1 MAGPRCDR
9 ESWSHSRPT
18 SGDRTPGGDCLG
30 SGSSEP
36 LWPASPS
43 PPAMDRVELG
53 ESGVSVSRIG
63 LGMWQAGGKNW
74 GSDVNDRD
82 CVRAIVR
89 AHELGVDLVDTAEGY
104 GEGHSEEVVGKAIK
118 EVGRDNV
125 VIATKIAGYHMRE
138 RDVERACR
146 RSLKRLGVRAIDLYQ
161 VHWPD
166 PWDQVP
172 FREGFSALEAL
183 WKRGLIRAIGVSNFA
198 VRDLE
203 DARARLRSADI
214 AANQVRY
221 NLLQREIESEVL
233 PYCKKEHVSILAWSP
248 LAQGVLADT
257 YRVGKVPKDSIR
269 KQNDLFSPKNLREA
283 GKLLRVLRRIAAAHD
298 RTVAQ
303 ASLTALAKAP
313 LVVPIPGAKRPSQAE
328 ENAAAATLTLTGAER
343 RGGCAAAPAV
353 GLRRV

>member
-1 MAGPRCDR
+1 MEGI
-9 ESWSHSRPT
+9 
-18 SGDRTPGGDCLG
+18 
-30 SGSSEP
+30 
-36 LWPASPS
+36 
-43 PPAMDRVELG
+43 ELG
-53 ESGVSVSRIG
+53 RTGIKVSAMG

-74 GSDVNDRD
+74 GTDVNDRD
-82 CVRAIVR
+82 CVAAMVR
-89 AHELGVDLVDTAEGY
+89 AHECGVNLIDTAEVY
-104 GEGHSEEVVGKAIK
+104 GEGHSEEVVGKAIR
-118 EVGRDNV
+118 EIGRDNL
-125 VIATKIAGYHMRE
+125 VIATKIAGYHMRG

-146 RSLKRLGVRAIDLYQ
+146 GSLKRLGVKEIDLYQ

-172 FREGFSALEAL
+172 LREGFSALEAL

-303 ASLTALAKAP
+303 VSLNALAKAS

-343 RGGCAAAPAV
+343 RAIDVASRAV
-353 GLRRV
+353 RLETF

>member
-1 MAGPRCDR
+1 
-9 ESWSHSRPT
+9 
-18 SGDRTPGGDCLG
+18 
-30 SGSSEP
+30 
-36 LWPASPS
+36 
-43 PPAMDRVELG
+43 MDRVELG

-172 FREGFSALEAL
+172 FKEGFRALERL
-183 WKRGLIRAIGVSNFA
+183 WKRGVIRAIGVSNFA
-198 VRDLE
+198 VRDLR
-203 DARARLRSADI
+203 DAQSHLARAEI
-214 AANQVRY
+214 ASNQVRY
-221 NLLQREIESEVL
+221 NLLQREIEPEVL
-233 PYCKKEHVSILAWSP
+233 PYCRREKIPILAWSP
-248 LAQGVLADT
+248 LAQGVLADK
-257 YRVGKVPKDSIR
+257 YSVRRKPKDSVR
-269 KQNDLFSPKNLREA
+269 KQNDLFSTHNLTEA
-283 GKLLRVLRRIAAAHD
+283 GNVLRVLRGIAKVHGK
-298 RTVAQ
+298 TVAQ
-303 ASLTALAKAP
+303 VALAWIAKDP
-313 LVVPIPGAKRPSQAE
+313 DVIPIPGAKRPAQAE
-328 ENAAAATLTLTGAER
+328 ENAGAAEIQLTRDE
-343 RGGCAAAPAV
+343 
-353 GLRRV
+353 LRRIEAASRRVRLETF